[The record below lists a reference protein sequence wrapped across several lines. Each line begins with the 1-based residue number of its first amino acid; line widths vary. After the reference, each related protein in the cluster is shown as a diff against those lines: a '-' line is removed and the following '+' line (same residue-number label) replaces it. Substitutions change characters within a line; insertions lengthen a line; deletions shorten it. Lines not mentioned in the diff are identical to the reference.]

1 MDVGFLESNLGKQI
15 AHVFVLCLIY
25 DLFLPLPLP
34 LVLLL
39 VFDPK
44 LIVFLPSKFHNHIEQ
59 HLQEESLTLSLSLS
73 LRLF

>member
-1 MDVGFLESNLGKQI
+1 
-15 AHVFVLCLIY
+15 
-25 DLFLPLPLP
+25 LFLPLPLP